1 MRYLHFGLFQGE
13 GVAYRGRVLVE
24 LSTQLD
30 GKVDKNVEDI
40 SSDGILVAQVYMQ
53 SYCNYGCQLIYL
65 IYITTHKI
73 HGPRLWTCGLSFIAR
88 VLNSVIT
95 LCVLTENTSR

>member
-1 MRYLHFGLFQGE
+1 MRYLHFGPFQGE

-30 GKVDKNVEDI
+30 GKVDKNVDDI

-53 SYCNYGCQLIYL
+53 
-65 IYITTHKI
+65 
-73 HGPRLWTCGLSFIAR
+73 
-88 VLNSVIT
+88 
-95 LCVLTENTSR
+95 